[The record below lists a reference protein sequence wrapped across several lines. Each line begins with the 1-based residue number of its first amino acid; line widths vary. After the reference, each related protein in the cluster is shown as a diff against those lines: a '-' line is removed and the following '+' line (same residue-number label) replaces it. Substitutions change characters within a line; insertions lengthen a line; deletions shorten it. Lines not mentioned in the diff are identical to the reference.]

1 MSLKQRFAFRCPV
14 GAGALLAVSPAF
26 GATFDLVLTRN
37 DYALG
42 ALLLVLLV
50 ALGVSLSRDRSGSS
64 ANAATTEG
72 PDMRW
77 WKNAHNY

>member
-1 MSLKQRFAFRCPV
+1 MSPKHWFALRSPLA
-14 GAGALLAVSPAF
+14 AGALLAVSPAF
-26 GATFDLVLTRN
+26 GATFDVVLTRN

-50 ALGVSLSRDRSGSS
+50 ALGISLSRDRSNPSTYD
-64 ANAATTEG
+64 AMPDA

-77 WKNAHNY
+77 WKNAHM